1 MLVKITFQLMLKVYI
16 FSLNWLEISRFI
28 ISIEDENDNQFGS
41 YLLDAA
47 MFCNKSD
54 INYLKFTVLAF
65 KLML

>member
-47 MFCNKSD
+47 MFRNKSD

-65 KLML
+65 KLIL